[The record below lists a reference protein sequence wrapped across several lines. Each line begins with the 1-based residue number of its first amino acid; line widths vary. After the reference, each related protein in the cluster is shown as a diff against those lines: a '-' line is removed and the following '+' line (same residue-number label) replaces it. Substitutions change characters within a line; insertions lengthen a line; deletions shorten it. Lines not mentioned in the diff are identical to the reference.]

1 METNTTLKVVH
12 RLLIEEPQNDPAF
25 EATELSI
32 VIDEDFRD
40 TYDYF
45 PDFGI

>member
-25 EATELSI
+25 ENTELYALES
-32 VIDEDFRD
+32 EQFRD

>member
-1 METNTTLKVVH
+1 MQNNTTLRVVH
-12 RLLIEEPQNDPAF
+12 RLVIEEPQNDPAF
-25 EATELSI
+25 EDTELNALEA
-32 VIDEDFRD
+32 DQFHD